1 MKFTLPYQPSLYSK
15 NRIYRISNKSIHLT
29 HQVEQF
35 ISRSVIYVKS
45 VSSGI
50 VFSHDKI
57 YIDIM
62 VYRPDMRS
70 DPANFIDVILDI
82 VKVAINIDDR
92 WYAGSWDWCIDKKN
106 PRVEVSISTGK

>member
-1 MKFTLPYQPSLYSK
+1 
-15 NRIYRISNKSIHLT
+15 
-29 HQVEQF
+29 
-35 ISRSVIYVKS
+35 
-45 VSSGI
+45 
-50 VFSHDKI
+50 
-57 YIDIM
+57 M